1 MAKLR
6 RKTQKRLH
14 LGPKMPSFF
23 EKLEFS
29 KKCCH
34 ITNQHP
40 EICLIAKFCKKPKM
54 PKFGSKNALFGYFW
68 TRIWKHYCHIENQ
81 HPRICLIA
89 KFCIKNQKCLNLGT
103 KGSFLGYSWARIFKK
118 ILSYLK
124 AAPSNLYNRKIL
136 QKKEKI

>member
-68 TRIWKHYCHIENQ
+68 TRIWKHYCHIWNV
-81 HPRICLIA
+81 HTRICLGE
-89 KFCIKNQKCLNLGT
+89 KFRRKTKMPKFGTKMPYLGT
-103 KGSFLGYSWARIFKK
+103 FGLEFEKAIVISDISTLEFLW
-118 ILSYLK
+118 
-124 AAPSNLYNRKIL
+124 
-136 QKKEKI
+136 